1 MAIKYEIVW
10 AKQVS
15 TAVSYTYI
23 CIQTGLHFVC
33 VQMMS
38 EYEVHTYVY
47 VYLYVQY
54 VCMYSMY
61 IRTYIHTPILYIR
74 MYVRGFSPALSNQ
87 IALECVSTSMCQ
99 EQCGDLII
107 SPTPLCT
114 TVQTVESLSYTVTQ
128 YVYTY
133 VLYIH

>member
-23 CIQTGLHFVC
+23 SIQTGLHFVC

-38 EYEVHTYVY
+38 EHEVRMYVCIGTYICMDSMCVCT
-47 VYLYVQY
+47 VSVYVQY

-61 IRTYIHTPILYIR
+61 IHTRTYIHTPRITIKQYVCMYSMFLRTYIC
-74 MYVRGFSPALSNQ
+74 MYSMYIHTYCTYTHTLHTYVR
-87 IALECVSTSMCQ
+87 
-99 EQCGDLII
+99 
-107 SPTPLCT
+107 
-114 TVQTVESLSYTVTQ
+114 
-128 YVYTY
+128 TY
-133 VLYIH
+133 VHM